1 MGCFGDRSPWPIGS
15 CCGLIFGPWIFWG
28 INEGPRD
35 FFGFWFLPQFNHPRH
50 LESGV
55 PPLPPPPPSGC
66 NVDTIYITIH
76 QVSHSGYSS
85 HADIGHQQQ
94 LPVTCP
100 LLMLLILLRRNAW
113 APHVSRLTLQGEVIL
128 LQRAKLVLPILL
140 VNNHWVDLPGKD
152 GSPPDCRLVG
162 LRCYELW
169 TMKYDSVTS

>member
-1 MGCFGDRSPWPIGS
+1 MGRFGDRSPWPIGS

-35 FFGFWFLPQFNHPRH
+35 FFGFWFLSQFNHPRH

-55 PPLPPPPPSGC
+55 PPPPPSGC

-85 HADIGHQQQ
+85 HAEIGHQQQ

-113 APHVSRLTLQGEVIL
+113 APHVSRLTLQGEETYCREPSSCFPSCWSTTTESIF
-128 LQRAKLVLPILL
+128 QGKTVLRQI
-140 VNNHWVDLPGKD
+140 VDL
-152 GSPPDCRLVG
+152 
-162 LRCYELW
+162 
-169 TMKYDSVTS
+169 

>member
-1 MGCFGDRSPWPIGS
+1 MFWGQKPLTHRLLLWINFWSMDFLGYKWRSSGFFWV
-15 CCGLIFGPWIFWG
+15 LIFAPIQSSPSLG
-28 INEGPRD
+28 IR
-35 FFGFWFLPQFNHPRH
+35 
-50 LESGV
+50 ST
-55 PPLPPPPPSGC
+55 PPPPPPPSGC

-85 HADIGHQQQ
+85 HADIRHQQQ

>member
-1 MGCFGDRSPWPIGS
+1 MGWLGDRSPWPIGS

-55 PPLPPPPPSGC
+55 PPPPPSGC

-76 QVSHSGYSS
+76 QASHSGYSS

-100 LLMLLILLRRNAW
+100 RVDAPDPSSSKRLSSPRVQADPTSRSNPTAESQARASHPVGQQPLSRSSRERRFSA
-113 APHVSRLTLQGEVIL
+113 RLSTCRPKVLWIMNYEVR
-128 LQRAKLVLPILL
+128 QC
-140 VNNHWVDLPGKD
+140 D
-152 GSPPDCRLVG
+152 
-162 LRCYELW
+162 
-169 TMKYDSVTS
+169 